1 MKYKK
6 TLALV
11 TAAILGFTLC
21 ACGGFAQGSSAADNS
36 QPQSDST
43 SEQESGDSDNTAGNQ
58 ESGEE
63 KIVTI
68 AYDQTWNSLNPYSST
83 GVMGDTVCNQIF
95 DNLIAQGMSG
105 SVYPRLAEKW
115 EVSDDNLSITFY
127 LNGNAKWHDG
137 EPVTADDV
145 VFTCKLITKGE
156 IVTSR
161 RQLMQNVA
169 GTDDSGVELSA
180 DSVEV
185 EKIDDL
191 TVKMNMKKPMSGSM
205 FLKQASF
212 FFVLPE
218 HLLKD
223 VTPAEFMESDF
234 WNNPVGNGPFRYES
248 TVPGER
254 VVYTVNKD
262 YYMGEIGFDKLV
274 IRSIAS
280 ANLLSSLM
288 SGEVDLIPGSRVSFP
303 IADVPM
309 AESQDNLVVES
320 LQSPGHVWLI
330 VDNEK
335 FDVKTRQAFDM
346 AINREEMVK
355 ELVGGKGTVRE
366 GMYASNNLY
375 YDPAISQVSFSNKYD
390 PENAKKILEENNFD
404 FSQELLILTVTG
416 DSLREQTATLFQRD
430 MANIG
435 VTVNVQS
442 VDLSTMMQM
451 MRDKE
456 ADFGIM
462 KTSSDGANPLEN
474 QDFFTIGGMYNLS
487 HVTDST
493 GQELFSKIMTALT
506 DEEIKEY
513 ASELQLWHAEAE
525 CYYFL
530 YSPDIT
536 VIYNNRLS
544 NMKTE
549 DMSMSVFDYWNW
561 KVD

>member
-1 MKYKK
+1 MKYKR
-6 TLALV
+6 
-11 TAAILGFTLC
+11 ILSIAVAVWMGASLC
-21 ACGGFAQGSSAADNS
+21 ACGGAG
-36 QPQSDST
+36 
-43 SEQESGDSDNTAGNQ
+43 SDNTQPASTGDGQ
-58 ESGEE
+58 ISTASESGESSQANPEDDQEE

-83 GVMGDTVCNQIF
+83 GVMGDTVCNQMF
-95 DNLIAQGMSG
+95 ENLVAQGMGG
-105 SVYPRLAEKW
+105 SVYPRLAESW
-115 EVSDDNLSITFY
+115 EVTDDNSAIIFH
-127 LNGNAKWHDG
+127 LNPDAKWQDG

-145 VFTCKLITKGE
+145 VFTCKLITKEE
-156 IVTSR
+156 ITTSR

-169 GTDDSGVELSA
+169 GTDEGGVELST

-191 TVKMNMKKPMSGSM
+191 TVQMNMKQPMTDFM
-205 FLKQASF
+205 FLKQAGF

-234 WNNPVGNGPFRYES
+234 WNAPVGNGPFIFES
-248 TVPGER
+248 TIPGER
-254 VVYTVNKD
+254 VVYRTNPD
-262 YYMGEIGFDKLV
+262 YYLGEIGFDKLV

-280 ANLLSSLM
+280 ANLLASLM

-303 IADVPM
+303 TSDIPM
-309 AESQDNLVVES
+309 AEQQDYLTVES

-346 AINREEMVK
+346 AINREEMVQ
-355 ELVGGKGTVRE
+355 ELLNGKGTVRE
-366 GMYASNNLY
+366 GMYASNNKY
-375 YDPAISQVSFSNKYD
+375 YDPAISDVSFSNQYNPDK
-390 PENAKKILEENNFD
+390 AKQILEEEGFD
-404 FSQELLILTVTG
+404 FDQELLILYVTG

-435 VTVNVQS
+435 VKVNVQS

-456 ADFGIM
+456 ADFAIM

-474 QDFFTIGGMYNLS
+474 QDFFTLGGLYNLS
-487 HVTDST
+487 HVTDPT
-493 GQELFSKIMTALT
+493 GQELFSKIQTALT
-506 DEEIKEY
+506 EEDTMKY
-513 ASELQLWHAEAE
+513 ASELQLWNAENE
-525 CYYFL
+525 CYLFL

-544 NMKTE
+544 NMNTA
-549 DMSMSVFDYWNW
+549 DMSSSVFDFWNW
-561 KVD
+561 KVE

>member
-6 TLALV
+6 ALSLV
-11 TAAILGFTLC
+11 TVVAVLCAMLC
-21 ACGGFAQGSSAADNS
+21 ACGGPADEGGQPTSGSGSEEGTSTVQNS
-36 QPQSDST
+36 GGTEDESD
-43 SEQESGDSDNTAGNQ
+43 
-58 ESGEE
+58 GER
-63 KIVTI
+63 IVTI

-105 SVYPRLAEKW
+105 SVYPRLADSW
-115 EVSDDNLSITFY
+115 EVTDDNTAIIFH
-127 LNGNAKWHDG
+127 LNANAKWHDG
-137 EPVTADDV
+137 ESVTADDV
-145 VFTCKLITKGE
+145 VFTCKMITKGE

-191 TVKMNMKKPMSGSM
+191 TVQMNMKKPMSGTM
-205 FLKQASF
+205 FLKQSSF

-218 HLLKD
+218 HLLRD
-223 VTPAEFMESDF
+223 VKPAEFMESDF
-234 WNNPVGNGPFRYES
+234 WNNPVGNGPFKYES
-248 TVPGER
+248 TIPGER

-262 YYMGEIGFDKLV
+262 YYLGEIGFDKLV

-280 ANLLSSLM
+280 ANLLASLM

-303 IADVPM
+303 VADIPM
-309 AESQDNLVVES
+309 AEAQGNLTVES
-320 LQSPGHVWLI
+320 IQSPGHVWFI

-335 FDVKTRQAFDM
+335 FDVATRQAFDL

-355 ELVGGKGTVRE
+355 ELLGGKGSVRE

-375 YDPAISQVSFSNKYD
+375 YDPAISEVSLSNQFD
-390 PENAKKILEENNFD
+390 PEEAKRMLEENNFD
-404 FSQELLILTVTG
+404 FDQELLILYVTG

-430 MANIG
+430 MSNIG
-435 VTVNVQS
+435 VKVKVQS

-456 ADFGIM
+456 ADFAIM

-474 QDFFTIGGMYNLS
+474 MDFFTIGGLYNLS
-487 HVTDST
+487 HVTDPT
-493 GQELFSKIMTALT
+493 GQELFGKIMTALK
-506 DEEIKEY
+506 DEEIMKY
-513 ASELQLWHAEAE
+513 TSELQLWNAEAE

-536 VIYNNRLS
+536 VIYNNRLG

-561 KVD
+561 TVD

>member
-6 TLALV
+6 KLSLAIAV
-11 TAAILGFTLC
+11 MMSVALC
-21 ACGGFAQGSSAADNS
+21 ACGSAGNES
-36 QPQSDST
+36 TQSTTGEKSAPAV
-43 SEQESGDSDNTAGNQ
+43 QESVAAAQ
-58 ESGEE
+58 ESEVGVEDDQEE

-83 GVMGDTVCNQIF
+83 GVMGDTVCNQIYE
-95 DNLIAQGMSG
+95 NLVAQGMGG
-105 SVYPRLAEKW
+105 SVYPRLAESW
-115 EVSDDNLSITFY
+115 EVTEDNSAIIFH
-127 LNGNAKWHDG
+127 LNPNAKWQDG

-145 VFTCKLITKGE
+145 VFTCKLITKEE

-185 EKIDDL
+185 EKVDDL
-191 TVKMNMKKPMSGSM
+191 TVKMNMKQPMTDFM

-218 HLLKD
+218 HLLSD

-234 WNNPVGNGPFRYES
+234 WNNPVGNGPFIFES
-248 TVPGER
+248 TIPGER
-254 VVYTVNKD
+254 VVYRTNPD
-262 YYMGEIGFDKLV
+262 YYLGEIAFDKLV

-280 ANLLSSLM
+280 TNLLASLM

-303 IADVPM
+303 TSDIPM
-309 AESQDNLVVES
+309 AEEQDYLTVES
-320 LQSPGHVWLI
+320 IQSPGHVWLI
-330 VDNEK
+330 IDNEK
-335 FDVKTRQAFDM
+335 FDVITRQAFDM
-346 AINREEMVK
+346 AINREEMVT
-355 ELVGGKGTVRE
+355 ELLGGKGTVRE
-366 GMYASNNLY
+366 GMYASNNKY
-375 YDPAISQVSFSNKYD
+375 YDSAISEVSYSNKYN
-390 PENAKKILEENNFD
+390 PEEAKKILEENNYD
-404 FSQELLILTVTG
+404 FSQELLMLYVTG

-451 MRDKE
+451 MRDKQ
-456 ADFGIM
+456 ADFAIM

-474 QDFFTIGGMYNLS
+474 QDFFTIGGVYNLS
-487 HVTDST
+487 HVTDPT
-493 GQELFSKIMTALT
+493 GQELFSKIQAALT
-506 DEEIKEY
+506 EEDTMEY
-513 ASELQLWHAEAE
+513 ASQLQLWNAENE
-525 CYYFL
+525 CYLFL

-536 VIYNNRLS
+536 VIYNNRLG
-544 NMKTE
+544 NMNTA
-549 DMSMSVFDYWNW
+549 DMSSSVFDFCNW
-561 KVD
+561 TVD

>member
-21 ACGGFAQGSSAADNS
+21 ACGGSAQGSSSADNS

-115 EVSDDNLSITFY
+115 EVSDDNSSITFY

-335 FDVKTRQAFDM
+335 FDVKTRQAFEI

-390 PENAKKILEENNFD
+390 PKMPRKFLKRITSTLARNF
-404 FSQELLILTVTG
+404 
-416 DSLREQTATLFQRD
+416 
-430 MANIG
+430 
-435 VTVNVQS
+435 
-442 VDLSTMMQM
+442 
-451 MRDKE
+451 
-456 ADFGIM
+456 
-462 KTSSDGANPLEN
+462 
-474 QDFFTIGGMYNLS
+474 
-487 HVTDST
+487 
-493 GQELFSKIMTALT
+493 
-506 DEEIKEY
+506 
-513 ASELQLWHAEAE
+513 
-525 CYYFL
+525 
-530 YSPDIT
+530 
-536 VIYNNRLS
+536 
-544 NMKTE
+544 
-549 DMSMSVFDYWNW
+549 
-561 KVD
+561 